1 MMVVMMVMMVMM
13 VGMGVM
19 VVMLMLLMV
28 MMVTWWSKSLF
39 SAEDFLFPH
48 SRSFNWRFAFF
59 VFSYFKFSPGFEV
72 KDAFTDLGN
81 LFGHHVHLKKSHN
94 IWFINQ
100 KSEKLWGRSMW
111 EISSMGEKLK
121 NTIEKKSA
129 IWEKNWRKISPVLI
143 KSSQPFLL

>member
-1 MMVVMMVMMVMM
+1 MMVVMMVMMV
-13 VGMGVM
+13 VM
-19 VVMLMLLMV
+19 LVMLVMLMWLML

-59 VFSYFKFSPGFEV
+59 VFSYFKFFQVSEV

-81 LFGHHVHLKKSHN
+81 LFGHHIHLKKSHN

-100 KSEKLWGRSMW
+100 KSGKLWGRSMW

-121 NTIEKKSA
+121 NTIEKKSP
-129 IWEKNWRKISPVLI
+129 IWEKNGKKISPVLT